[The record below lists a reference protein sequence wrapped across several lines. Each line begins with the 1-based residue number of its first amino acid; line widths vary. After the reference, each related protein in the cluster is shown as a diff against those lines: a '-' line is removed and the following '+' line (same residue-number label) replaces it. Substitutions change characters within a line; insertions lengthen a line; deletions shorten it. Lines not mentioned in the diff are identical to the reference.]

1 MSLMRSHITSLGYR
15 NWCFGSV
22 HSHAKPYLFIPSW
35 LSVRLKNALRAIKLN
50 SVLKMFALG
59 RTKCQNCF

>member
-1 MSLMRSHITSLGYR
+1 MRSHITSLGYR
-15 NWCFGSV
+15 NWFFGSV
-22 HSHAKPYLFIPSW
+22 HSHAKPYPFTSAR

>member
-1 MSLMRSHITSLGYR
+1 MRSHITSLGYR
-15 NWCFGSV
+15 NWFFGSV
-22 HSHAKPYLFIPSW
+22 HSHAKPYLFTPSW
-35 LSVRLKNALRAIKLN
+35 LSVCLKNALRAIKLN

>member
-1 MSLMRSHITSLGYR
+1 MSLMRSHITSPGAR

-22 HSHAKPYLFIPSW
+22 HSHAKPYLFTPSW

>member
-22 HSHAKPYLFIPSW
+22 HSHAKPYLFTPSW
-35 LSVRLKNALRAIKLN
+35 LSMRLKNALRAIKLN

>member
-1 MSLMRSHITSLGYR
+1 MSLMRSHITSLGYL
-15 NWCFGSV
+15 NWFFGSV
-22 HSHAKPYLFIPSW
+22 HSHAKPYLFTPSW

>member
-1 MSLMRSHITSLGYR
+1 MSLMRSHINITRRSKLVFPLR
-15 NWCFGSV
+15 AFAS
-22 HSHAKPYLFIPSW
+22 KPYSFTSAR
-35 LSVRLKNALRAIKLN
+35 LSACLKNALRAIKLN

>member
-1 MSLMRSHITSLGYR
+1 MSPMRSHITSLGYR
-15 NWCFGSV
+15 NWFFGSV
-22 HSHAKPYLFIPSW
+22 HSHAKPYPFTPLR
-35 LSVRLKNALRAIKLN
+35 LSARLKNALRAIKLN

>member
-1 MSLMRSHITSLGYR
+1 MSLMRSHITSPGTR
-15 NWCFGSV
+15 TWFSRSV
-22 HSHAKPYLFIPSW
+22 HSHAKPYLFTPSW